1 MAVYSPMLARDVREW
16 IGARQALEALERR
29 SAAPAP
35 PPDVS
40 WRQALSLLALVDRM
54 IGWPVPPDA
63 VRRREDA
70 VAADAWRRLRTRY
83 RHPA

>member
-1 MAVYSPMLARDVREW
+1 MLLRDVREW
-16 IGARQALEALERR
+16 IAARRALEDHERR
-29 SAAPAP
+29 SVGPAS

-54 IGWPVPPDA
+54 IGWPVPTDE

-70 VAADAWRRLRTRY
+70 VAADAWRRLRIRF
-83 RHPA
+83 RRPS

>member
-1 MAVYSPMLARDVREW
+1 MLARDVREW
-16 IGARQALEALERR
+16 IEARRALEAHEHR
-29 SAAPAP
+29 SAAPAL

-63 VRRREDA
+63 VRQREDA
-70 VAADAWRRLRTRY
+70 VAADAWRRLRGGFRQ
-83 RHPA
+83 PA

>member
-1 MAVYSPMLARDVREW
+1 MLARDLREW
-16 IGARQALEALERR
+16 IGARRALEAYQRR
-29 SAAPAP
+29 SAVPAS

-40 WRQALSLLALVDRM
+40 WRQALSLLALVDKM
-54 IGWPVPPDA
+54 IGWPVPPDE

-83 RHPA
+83 KQPA